1 MWLSLP
7 LSYFKIKMSSHK
19 KLKEFAATAICGN
32 DITSSCLYVSAL
44 AIMYAGQYA
53 WISLL
58 IVAGVLFLFR
68 KIYGEAV
75 GALPLNGG
83 AYNILLNT
91 TSKSNASIAACLTIL
106 SYMATAV
113 LSASEAM
120 HYLHSLVSSI
130 PVFWATIGL
139 LTFFLVL
146 IMSGIK
152 ESSNV
157 AIFIFVFHLASMIF
171 LIGSGIWFAYS
182 NNFDIMSINFSQPIE
197 GSIPVALF
205 LGFSTAM
212 LGISGFESSANFVE
226 EQEPGVFRK
235 TLRNM
240 WIAVSVINPLMALVI
255 IGVVPLIEVG
265 AHKETLLSHLGNLTG
280 GSNLATLI
288 SIDAV
293 LVLSGAVL
301 TSYVGVSGL
310 MKRMSLDRILPQA
323 LLKENK
329 SGSSPRIL
337 IVFFLLCVSVLFIT
351 NGELGPLAGVYTMS
365 FLAVM
370 AYFGFGNFLLK
381 IKRTKL
387 PRPEYAQPYAVAIA
401 ILAIIIAI
409 YGNILMHPEYLVV
422 FLQYFVPSI
431 VLILLLLNRKFVL
444 QYLLVVIK
452 SFIDSFRKH
461 ARIGEVLLTK
471 KINRLTQQEFVY
483 FSKGDNIS
491 QLNKAILYVQ
501 ENEITK
507 KLKIVTIVNE
517 DKQVTDEFMSDF
529 NALDRAY
536 PEIKLEYIQMEGE
549 FGPKLIETLSEKW
562 KIPSNFMFISSP
574 GNRFSYRVS
583 ELNGVRLIM

>member
-1 MWLSLP
+1 
-7 LSYFKIKMSSHK
+7 MSSHK

-32 DITSSCLYVSAL
+32 DITSSCLYVSSL

-58 IVAGVLFLFR
+58 IVAAVLFLFR

-113 LSASEAM
+113 LSGTEAM
-120 HYLHSLVSSI
+120 HYLHNLVSAV

-139 LTFFLVL
+139 LTFFLLL
-146 IMSGIK
+146 ITAGIK

-157 AIFIFVFHLASMIF
+157 AIFIFVFHLASMAF

-182 NNFDIMSINFSQPIE
+182 NSFDIMTINFSQPVN
-197 GSIPVALF
+197 GSIPMALF

-240 WIAVSVINPLMALVI
+240 WIAVSIINPLMALVI
-255 IGVVPLIEVG
+255 IGVVPMIEVG
-265 AHKETLLSHLGNLTG
+265 AHKETLLSHLGNITG
-280 GSNLATLI
+280 GSTLGTLI
-288 SIDAV
+288 SVDAV

-301 TSYVGVSGL
+301 TSFVGVSGL

-323 LLKENK
+323 LLKENQG
-329 SGSSPRIL
+329 GSSPRIL
-337 IVFFLLCVSVLFIT
+337 FAFFLLCISVLLIT
-351 NGELGPLAGVYTMS
+351 NGEMGPLAGVYTMS

-370 AYFGFGNFLLK
+370 AYFGFGNLLLK

-387 PRPEYAQPYAVAIA
+387 PRPEYAQPYVVAIA
-401 ILAIIIAI
+401 IFAILSAI

-422 FLQYFVPSI
+422 FLQYFIPSI
-431 VLILLLLNRKFVL
+431 TFILLLLNRKFVL

-452 SFIDSFRKH
+452 SFIDSFRRH
-461 ARIGEVLLTK
+461 ARMGELILTK
-471 KINRLTQQEFVY
+471 KLNKLTQQDFVY

-507 KLKIVTIVNE
+507 KLKIVTIVSEN
-517 DKQVTDEFMSDF
+517 KQVSEDFMSDF
-529 NALDRAY
+529 NTLDRAY
-536 PEIKLEYIQMEGE
+536 PEIKLEYIEIEGE
-549 FGPKLIETLSEKW
+549 FGPALIEELSERW
-562 KIPSNFMFISSP
+562 KIPTNFMFISSP

-583 ELNGVRLIM
+583 ELKGVRLIM